1 MTPFELLE
9 PASLTKAI
17 DLLDPNDPSTRPIAG
32 GTALMLMMKAG
43 VFKPTRLISL
53 AKIEPRFSRIAT
65 GTDGDL
71 RIGAMTSLST
81 VERDTS
87 VGRHAPVIARAMQR
101 LSNVR
106 VRNVAT
112 IGGNLAHADPH
123 MDLPPVLIA
132 LGASVVIAGR
142 SGEHTIPLEKLFIGY
157 YETVLQRD
165 ELIIEVRIPPQHS
178 RSTVYLKC
186 TTGSADDWPALGV
199 AASIEAD
206 RLGIRSAALVVGAAT
221 EKPIRLKAAEAIL
234 SGTQATDA
242 VLRRAGDAAA
252 DEVDVISDARG
263 SAAYKREL
271 LRVYVARAA
280 SQALATKGVRG

>member
-9 PASLTKAI
+9 PASLSKAI
-17 DLLDPNDPSTRPIAG
+17 GLLDPDDPTTRPIAG

-53 AKIEPRFSRIAT
+53 AKIGPQFSRIAT
-65 GTDGDL
+65 GPDGDL
-71 RIGAMTSLST
+71 RIGAMTSLSNL
-81 VERDTS
+81 EHDES
-87 VGRHAPVIARAMQR
+87 VDRHAPVIPRAMRR

-112 IGGNLAHADPH
+112 VGGNLAHADPH

-142 SGEHTIPLEKLFIGY
+142 SGERTIPLEKLFVGY

-165 ELIIEVRIPPQHS
+165 ELITEVSVPQQHS

-206 RLGIRSAALVVGAAT
+206 RSGIRSAALVVGAAT
-221 EKPIRLKAAEAIL
+221 EKPIRLRSAEAIL
-234 SGTQATDA
+234 SSTQATEA

-252 DEVDVISDARG
+252 DEVDVIGDARG

-271 LRVYVARAA
+271 LRVYVARAV
-280 SQALATKGVRG
+280 SQALATNGGRS

>member
-1 MTPFELLE
+1 
-9 PASLTKAI
+9 
-17 DLLDPNDPSTRPIAG
+17 
-32 GTALMLMMKAG
+32 
-43 VFKPTRLISL
+43 LISL
-53 AKIEPRFSRIAT
+53 AKIKPRFSRIAI
-65 GTDGDL
+65 GPDGDL

-81 VERDTS
+81 VEHDAS
-87 VGRHAPVIARAMQR
+87 VRRHAPVIVRAMQR

-132 LGASVVIAGR
+132 LGGSVVIAGR
-142 SGEHTIPLEKLFIGY
+142 SGERTIPLEKLFVGY
-157 YETVLQRD
+157 YETVVLRD
-165 ELIIEVRIPPQHS
+165 ELITEVRIPPQHS
-178 RSTVYLKC
+178 RNTVYLKC

-206 RLGIRSAALVVGAAT
+206 RSGIRSAALVVGAAT
-221 EKPIRLKAAEAIL
+221 EKPIRLKAAEGIL

-242 VLRRAGDAAA
+242 VLRRAGDTAA
-252 DEVDVISDARG
+252 DEVDLIGDARG

-271 LRVYVARAA
+271 LRVYVVRAA
-280 SQALATKGVRG
+280 SLALATNGGRG

>member
-1 MTPFELLE
+1 MMPFELLE
-9 PASLTKAI
+9 PASLAKAI
-17 DLLDPNDPSTRPIAG
+17 DLLNPDDLGTRPIAG
-32 GTALMLMMKAG
+32 GTALMLMMKVG

-53 AKIEPRFSRIAT
+53 AKIGPQFSRIET
-65 GTDGDL
+65 GPDGDL

-81 VERDTS
+81 MEHDAR

-142 SGEHTIPLEKLFIGY
+142 SGERTIPLEKLFVGY
-157 YETVLQRD
+157 YETVLLRD
-165 ELIIEVRIPPQHS
+165 ELITEVRIPPQHS

-199 AASIEAD
+199 AASIDAD
-206 RLGIRSAALVVGAAT
+206 RSGIRSAALVVGAAT
-221 EKPIRLKAAEAIL
+221 ETPIRLKAAEAVL

-252 DEVDVISDARG
+252 DEVDVIGDARG

-280 SQALATKGVRG
+280 SEALTRIGARG

>member
-9 PASLTKAI
+9 PASLAQAI
-17 DLLDPNDPSTRPIAG
+17 DLLDQDDPSTRPIAG
-32 GTALMLMMKAG
+32 GTALMLMMKTG
-43 VFKPTRLISL
+43 VFKPRRLVSL

-65 GTDGDL
+65 GPDGEL

-81 VERDTS
+81 MEHDAS
-87 VGRHAPVIARAMQR
+87 VRRHAPVIGRTMQR

-112 IGGNLAHADPH
+112 LGGNLAHADPH

-142 SGEHTIPLEKLFIGY
+142 SGERTISLENLFVGY

-165 ELIIEVRIPPQHS
+165 ELISQIRIPAQDS
-178 RSTVYLKC
+178 RRTVYLKC

-206 RLGIRSAALVVGAAT
+206 RSGIRSAALVVGAAT
-221 EKPIRLKAAEAIL
+221 EKPIRLKAAETIL

-242 VLRRAGDAAA
+242 VFRRAGDAAA
-252 DEVDVISDARG
+252 DEVELIGDARG

-280 SQALATKGVRG
+280 SQALDTKGGHS

>member
-9 PASLTKAI
+9 PASLAKAI
-17 DLLDPNDPSTRPIAG
+17 DLLDPVDPSTRPIAG

-43 VFKPTRLISL
+43 VFKPMRLISL

-65 GTDGDL
+65 GPDGDL

-81 VERDTS
+81 VEHDAS
-87 VGRHAPVIARAMQR
+87 VRRHAPVIARTMQR

-142 SGEHTIPLEKLFIGY
+142 SSERTIPLEKLFIGY
-157 YETVLQRD
+157 YETVLRRD
-165 ELIIEVRIPPQHS
+165 ELITEVRVPPQQS
-178 RSTVYLKC
+178 RSTVYMKC

-206 RLGIRSAALVVGAAT
+206 RSVIRSAALVVGAAT

-252 DEVDVISDARG
+252 DEVDVIGDARG
-263 SAAYKREL
+263 SAPYKREL
-271 LRVYVARAA
+271 LRVYVARAV
-280 SQALATKGVRG
+280 SQALARNGGRD

>member
-1 MTPFELLE
+1 MTPFELLQ
-9 PASLTKAI
+9 PASLAKAI
-17 DLLDPNDPSTRPIAG
+17 DLLDPGDPSTRPIAG

-53 AKIEPRFSRIAT
+53 NKIEPRFSRIAT
-65 GTDGDL
+65 GPDGDL
-71 RIGAMTSLST
+71 CIGAMTSLST
-81 VERDTS
+81 VEHNES
-87 VGRHAPVIARAMQR
+87 VGRHAPVIGRTMRR

-142 SGEHTIPLEKLFIGY
+142 SGERTIPLEKLFVGY

-165 ELIIEVRIPPQHS
+165 ELISEVRIPPQHS

-199 AASIEAD
+199 AASIESD
-206 RLGIRSAALVVGAAT
+206 HSGIRSLALVVGAAT
-221 EKPIRLKAAEAIL
+221 EKPIRLRAAEAIL
-234 SGTQATDA
+234 SGAQATDA
-242 VLRRAGDAAA
+242 LLRRAADAAA
-252 DEVDVISDARG
+252 DEVDAISDARG

-280 SQALATKGVRG
+280 SQALATNGGPG